1 MEHPNCTVALFYVPS
16 SVHDLLP
23 TFIHA
28 QMFSLHDGEELLSYD
43 MDYVRAL
50 GGRKVAAT
58 AIARDW
64 KSDQMFVGFT
74 NGAVAL
80 YDMNNPKPIN
90 VFRRT
95 IENFPIT
102 GVIDDFYFLGTR
114 AYLLFVQELKLPV
127 YQFGLF
133 DFLELSI

>member
-80 YDMNNPKPIN
+80 YDMNDPKPIN

-133 DFLELSI
+133 DFLELSP